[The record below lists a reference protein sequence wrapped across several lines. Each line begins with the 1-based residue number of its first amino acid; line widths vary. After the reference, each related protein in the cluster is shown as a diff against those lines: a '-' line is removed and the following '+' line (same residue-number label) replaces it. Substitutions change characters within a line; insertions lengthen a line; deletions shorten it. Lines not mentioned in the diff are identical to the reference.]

1 MPGPAFH
8 ESPTNNS
15 RKRTLAAGVT
25 PTTINSFNHLHG
37 SLERIADCTTD
48 WQMLTVL
55 RDLGY
60 SLRTLRK
67 APGFS
72 IVALLVLALGIGTNT
87 AIFSVVNSV
96 VLRPLPYP
104 GADRLAFI
112 WETDL
117 KDGIKREG
125 PSAPNFLDWK
135 EQSQS
140 FEDMTLF
147 EVGTGTLTGEGE
159 PEQAVGLRVTTNYL
173 SMLGART
180 ILGRGFTAEE
190 GAGQARYP
198 FAVLTNG
205 FWKSRFG
212 ADPHIIGRR
221 FVLNSEPYTV
231 IGVLAPDFW
240 QPLPTDLYV
249 PWPIAQLRAK
259 PRVDHDFGVI
269 ARLKPGVTF
278 AQAQAEL
285 SAIARRIDAQT
296 PRLATWDVAVV
307 GMKQALFEYIRPAL
321 LLLLG
326 AVGLLL
332 LLACV
337 NVASLLLARVTG
349 RRKEMAIRAA
359 LGARRGRL
367 ITQILSESLLLSLV
381 GGALGVFFA
390 VWGVDLLNAVLPGTL
405 PMAEAGAEIV
415 RPAIAVDARA
425 LTFAL
430 LISAGAALI
439 FGLIPALFVARADV
453 NDALKAGGRTSS
465 PSPGRT
471 GVWGFLV
478 AGEVA
483 LATMLLIGAGLA
495 MKSFV
500 NLQHVNPGIRPDHV
514 LTFRMRLPTDNLYK
528 SDREQADFYRHVLD
542 RVERIPG
549 IQSAGLTGVLPLGQ
563 QNDRE
568 YFTIEERPLPA
579 GQSLVADFR
588 RISPRYP
595 ATMGIPLLEGRLF
608 SDHDVS
614 DAPPVILI
622 DETLA
627 RQYWPSGNPIGRRMR
642 LWGELREVV
651 GIVGQ
656 VHHYGLEKQPEPT
669 IYVPFEQIPDKAMAL
684 AVRTARETRA
694 VVKAVKEAVWSVDR
708 GQPVFQIRSMDE
720 YLSLA
725 DTAPRMSTILLAI
738 FAGISMLLAA
748 LGIHGVVSYGV
759 AQRTREFGLRM
770 ALGSTPGQLKT
781 LVIRSGI
788 KTALIGLVAGMAGA
802 AGLASGLRALFY
814 GVGPL
819 DPGVMAGVAA
829 LLLTVAVMANY
840 IPARRATRIDPME
853 ALHNE

>member
-1 MPGPAFH
+1 M
-8 ESPTNNS
+8 
-15 RKRTLAAGVT
+15 R
-25 PTTINSFNHLHG
+25 
-37 SLERIADCTTD
+37 
-48 WQMLTVL
+48 
-55 RDLGY
+55 Y

-72 IVALLVLALGIGTNT
+72 IVALLVLALGIGANT

-104 GADRLAFI
+104 GSDRLALI

-125 PSAPNFLDWK
+125 PSGPNFLDWK

-140 FEDMTLF
+140 FDEMSLL

-159 PEQAVGLRVTTNYL
+159 PEQVVGLRVTTNFL

-180 ILGRGFTAEE
+180 VLGRSFTSAEGE
-190 GAGQARYP
+190 GQARYP
-198 FAVLTNG
+198 VVVLTNG
-205 FWKSRFG
+205 FWKRRF
-212 ADPHIIGRR
+212 ASDPRVIGRA
-221 FVLNSEPYTV
+221 FSMNSEPYTV

-240 QPLPTDLYV
+240 QPLPADLYV
-249 PWPIAQLRAK
+249 PWPLAQLRAK
-259 PRVDHDFGVI
+259 SRADHDFGVI
-269 ARLKPGVTF
+269 ARLKPNVTI
-278 AQAQAEL
+278 AQAQGEL
-285 SAIARRIDAQT
+285 SAIARRIDAET
-296 PRLATWDVAVV
+296 PRLAGWDVTVV

-332 LLACV
+332 LLTCV

-349 RRKEMAIRAA
+349 RRKEMAIRTA

-367 ITQILSESLLLSLV
+367 IAQILSESLLLSLI

-390 VWGVDLLNAVLPGTL
+390 VWGVDLLSAVLPNTL
-405 PMAEAGAEIV
+405 PMAEAGAEIM
-415 RPAIAVDARA
+415 RPAINVDARA

-430 LISAGAALI
+430 LISTGAALI
-439 FGLIPALFVARADV
+439 FGLIPALYVANADV
-453 NDALKAGGRTSS
+453 NDALKSGGRSS
-465 PSPGRT
+465 SQSPGRT
-471 GVWGFLV
+471 GVWRLLV

-528 SDREQADFYRHVLD
+528 DDREQAAFYRRMLD
-542 RVERIPG
+542 RVENIPG
-549 IQSAGLTGVLPLGQ
+549 IQSVGLTDVLPLGQ

-568 YFTIEERPLPA
+568 YFTIENRPLPA

-588 RISPRYP
+588 RISARYLS
-595 ATMGIPLLEGRLF
+595 TMGIALLKGRLL
-608 SDHDVS
+608 SDRDVRDS
-614 DAPPVILI
+614 PPVILI

-627 RQYWPSGNPIGRRMR
+627 RQYFPNENPIGQRML
-642 LWGELREVV
+642 LWGEFREVV
-651 GIVGQ
+651 GIVSQ

-669 IYVPFEQIPDKAMAL
+669 IYASFEQMPNKAMVL
-684 AVRTARETRA
+684 TVRTAMETQT
-694 VVKAVKEAVWSVDR
+694 VVKAVKQAVWSVDP
-708 GQPVFQIRSMDE
+708 GQPVFQIRSMDQ
-720 YLSLA
+720 YVSLA
-725 DTAPRMSTILLAI
+725 STAPRISTVLLAV
-738 FAGISMLLAA
+738 FAGISVLLAA

-770 ALGSTPGQLKT
+770 ALGSTPGQLQA
-781 LVIRSGI
+781 LVIGNGI
-788 KTALIGLVAGMAGA
+788 RTALVGLLIGMAA
-802 AGLASGLRALFY
+802 AAALASALRALLY
-814 GVGPL
+814 GVEPL
-819 DPGVMAGVAA
+819 DPAVMAGVAV
-829 LLLTVAVMANY
+829 LLLTVAFLANY
-840 IPARRATRIDPME
+840 LPARHATQIDPMD
-853 ALHNE
+853 ALHQE